1 MELESSSSSSS
12 SSSGGD
18 TRGEADATGDNDQ
31 VGLVVEE
38 TKEKRSL
45 GLLRQGATNIVKAGE
60 EQVESEIF
68 RVRPLVQSS
77 PAPRQSI
84 QVSSPASQRR
94 AGLQS
99 LCGGQAGGNDR
110 SRDPLIF
117 REDPPLA

>member
-1 MELESSSSSSS
+1 LELESSSSSS

-77 PAPRQSI
+77 PA
-84 QVSSPASQRR
+84 SP
-94 AGLQS
+94 GLQS
-99 LCGGQAGGNDR
+99 SQPKKGWSTESLWRAGG
-110 SRDPLIF
+110 
-117 REDPPLA
+117 RE